1 MILPKTVT
9 PTPFSSGTIN
19 ASAVA
24 VIDVGSNSVRLVVY
38 DQAKRAPIPLFNEKV
53 LCGLGRGLDS
63 TGRLNPEGAKLAL
76 KSLQR
81 FAALAKAMNISDIDA
96 FATAAVREAI
106 DGNDLVDQIENHCGF
121 PVQII
126 SGEEE
131 ARLSGLGVLSEIPE
145 ANGFMADLGGASLEL
160 AHLDNG
166 LNVDQTSLPIG
177 PLRSPKNKGEKDVRK
192 NIENKLF
199 KINWLAPTN
208 ESTLYAV
215 GGAWRSWARMHM
227 KSIKY
232 PLSVIHHYQVPLQS
246 ALEFS
251 RKIARASANELK
263 SFSGFPEERAES
275 IPFANFVLQRL
286 LEKTKVSS
294 VIFSAY
300 GAREGLIFNRL
311 SASVR
316 VEDPLIAA
324 CHNLA
329 SITGRT
335 TVDGETLYN
344 WIGAIFSEET
354 PNESR
359 LRRAACLLAD
369 LEWSDHPDYR
379 AQHALLRI
387 LRYPLI
393 GIDHPGRAYVAL
405 AVASRHAKVQQRILV
420 RALGNILNKRE
431 LQRARAA
438 GLAIRLAYT
447 FSGGVTSLLEQ
458 THLYRE
464 KNKITLRLPSHASV
478 LVGNVVQRRFVSLAK
493 ELECEPNILNVRL

>member
-1 MILPKTVT
+1 MLLPMTVT
-9 PTPFSSGTIN
+9 SAQFSNSTL
-19 ASAVA
+19 SANPVA
-24 VIDVGSNSVRLVVY
+24 VVDVGSNSVRLVVY
-38 DQAKRAPIPLFNEKV
+38 DQAKRAPIPVFNEKV

-63 TGRLNPEGAKLAL
+63 TGCLNPDGAKLAL

-96 FATAAVREAI
+96 FATAAVREAK
-106 DGNDLVDQIENHCGF
+106 DGAELVIEIENNCGF

-131 ARLSGLGVLSEIPE
+131 AQLSGSGVLSEIPK

-177 PLRSPKNKGEKDVRK
+177 HLRNPKNEGRKDFRE
-192 NIENKLF
+192 NIKHKLSR
-199 KINWLAPTN
+199 INWLGPTN
-208 ESTLYAV
+208 ESALYAV

-232 PLSVIHHYQVPLQS
+232 PLSVIHHYQIPIKS

-251 RKIARASANELK
+251 EKIAQTSPNDLK

-275 IPFANFVLQRL
+275 IPFANYVLQRL
-286 LEKTKVSS
+286 LKQTKVSS

-300 GAREGLIFNRL
+300 GAREGRIFNRL
-311 SASVR
+311 AASVR
-316 VEDPLIAA
+316 MEDPLVAA

-329 SITGRT
+329 SMTGRS
-335 TVDGETLYN
+335 TVDGETLYK
-344 WIGAIFSEET
+344 WTGAIFSEESIG
-354 PNESR
+354 ESR

-405 AVASRHAKVQQRILV
+405 AVASRHAKVPERILTK
-420 RALGNILNKRE
+420 ALGNILDKRE

-464 KNKITLRLPSHASV
+464 KNKVIIIIHL
-478 LVGNVVQRRFVSLAK
+478 
-493 ELECEPNILNVRL
+493 

>member
-1 MILPKTVT
+1 MQFP
-9 PTPFSSGTIN
+9 SGIP
-19 ASAVA
+19 SPDPVA

-38 DQAKRAPIPLFNEKV
+38 DQAKRAPIPVFNEKV

-63 TGRLNPEGAKLAL
+63 TGRLNPDGAKLAL
-76 KSLQR
+76 QSVQR

-96 FATAAVREAI
+96 FATAAVREAM
-106 DGNDLVDQIENHCGF
+106 DGSQLVTEIESNCGF

-145 ANGFMADLGGASLEL
+145 ADGFMADLGGASLEL
-160 AHLDNG
+160 ARLDKG
-166 LNVDQTSLPIG
+166 LNVIQTSLPIG
-177 PLRSPKNKGEKDVRK
+177 PLRNPKNENQKDDRKGIQD
-192 NIENKLF
+192 KLS
-199 KINWLAPTN
+199 KIYWLAPAR

-227 KSIKY
+227 KSINY
-232 PLSVIHHYQVPLQS
+232 PLSVIHHYRVPLKS
-246 ALEFS
+246 AIEFS
-251 RKIARASANELK
+251 NKIAQASANDLRN
-263 SFSGFPEERAES
+263 FSGFPPERAES

-286 LEKTKVSS
+286 IKQTKVSS

-311 SASVR
+311 AASVK

-329 SITGRT
+329 AMTGRT
-335 TVDGETLYN
+335 TVDGETLYK
-344 WIGAIFSEET
+344 WTSAIFSKET
-354 PNESR
+354 SSESR

-405 AVASRHAKVQQRILV
+405 AVASRHAKVSQRIV
-420 RALGNILNKRE
+420 AKALGDILDKE
-431 LQRARAA
+431 EFQRARAA

-464 KNKITLRLPSHASV
+464 KNKVTLKLPSHASV
-478 LVGNVVQRRFVSLAK
+478 LVGNVVQRRFKSLAK
-493 ELECEPNILNVRL
+493 ELDCEPTILNVNS

>member
-1 MILPKTVT
+1 MILPNTIT
-9 PTPFSSGTIN
+9 PAQFSSGTTN
-19 ASAVA
+19 ADPVA
-24 VIDVGSNSVRLVVY
+24 VVDVGSNSVRLVVY
-38 DQAKRAPIPLFNEKV
+38 DQAKRAPIPVFNEKV

-63 TGRLNPEGAKLAL
+63 TGRLNPDGAKLAL

-81 FAALAKAMNISDIDA
+81 FAALAKAMHISDIDA

-106 DGNDLVDQIENHCGF
+106 DGSDLVTEIENNCGF

-131 ARLSGLGVLSEIPE
+131 ARLSGLGVLSEIPD
-145 ANGFMADLGGASLEL
+145 ANGFMADLGGASLEI

-177 PLRSPKNKGEKDVRK
+177 PLRSPKKKGRKDVRK
-192 NIENKLF
+192 SIGNKLSQ
-199 KINWLAPTN
+199 INWLVPTN
-208 ESTLYAV
+208 KSTLYAV

-227 KSIKY
+227 NYIKY
-232 PLSVIHHYQVPLQS
+232 PLSVIHHYQVPLNS
-246 ALEFS
+246 ALEFA
-251 RKIARASANELK
+251 RKISEASENDLK
-263 SFSGFPEERAES
+263 TFSGFPEERAES
-275 IPFANFVLQRL
+275 IPFANFVLQQL
-286 LEKTKVSS
+286 LEQTNASS

-311 SASVR
+311 AASVK

-324 CHNLA
+324 CNNLA
-329 SITGRT
+329 AMTGRT
-335 TVDGETLYN
+335 TVDGETLYK
-344 WIGAIFSEET
+344 WTGAIFSQEL
-354 PNESR
+354 PSESR

-405 AVASRHAKVQQRILV
+405 AVASRHAKIPDKILT
-420 RALGNILNKRE
+420 RALGNILDKRE
-431 LQRARAA
+431 LRRARAA

-447 FSGGVTSLLEQ
+447 FSGGVTSLLELTQ
-458 THLYRE
+458 LYRE
-464 KNKITLRLPSHASV
+464 KNKVTLKLPSHASV
-478 LVGNVVQRRFVSLAK
+478 LVGNVVQRRFMSLAK
-493 ELECEPNILNVRL
+493 ELDCEPIILNITP